1 MSNVLLPVPLVRP
14 KVRGTP
20 DNELFKRTKVEVV
33 GVSADPVDKQK
44 AFVDKQKLTVRA

>member
-1 MSNVLLPVPLVRP
+1 MFSYPCHWCVLNSAGP
-14 KVRGTP
+14 P